1 LAALHLAHLSASM
14 VKQSAFVFIK
24 PHAVTE
30 AVKTLVSTDLKA
42 KGFSIESEGR
52 ISAEQID
59 EGKLVRNKREPQLP
73 VDHHC

>member
-1 LAALHLAHLSASM
+1 M

-42 KGFSIESEGR
+42 KGFTIESEGR

-59 EGKLVRNKREPQLP
+59 QGKLVRLTSVTPICQSTATVETGSRAI
-73 VDHHC
+73 

>member
-1 LAALHLAHLSASM
+1 M

-42 KGFSIESEGR
+42 KGFTIESEGR

-59 EGKLVRNKREPQLP
+59 QGKLVRYKRDPHLP
-73 VDHHC
+73 DHHHC